1 MGDLPF
7 FTGKKM
13 SRGHVFCR
21 EIHNVAKNG
30 DINRQ
35 I

>member
-21 EIHNVAKNG
+21 ENLRYGEKG
-30 DINRQ
+30 DMNKQ
-35 I
+35 K